1 MLSRGLASFLS
12 GMPVNSEL
20 LATLLTPIEG
30 DNPSGRDLRYDP
42 AYDAFKEE
50 RREDVVIPGSDDGDR
65 KTADWNR
72 VVALGTDLLG
82 KQTKDLQ
89 LGAWMTEALLRRNGF
104 SGLNTGIETL
114 RGLLEQYW
122 DTLYPEIEDDDLEL
136 RVGPLEWVGSKLT
149 YGVQQ
154 VVVASGGVSFL
165 DYTQSRI
172 IPLESAINEAPYDDQ
187 PGMRNTRSE
196 AESFGKRMP
205 EEVDTAFENTT
216 KVFYKPLLADID
228 ATLASINALDKLAD
242 ERFGRDAPSFN
253 GLRNIVEE
261 VRRLVATTLARKLEA
276 DPDPVD
282 VMAEEGEVSAAVDAD
297 GPQTPE
303 PVNRQDASQR
313 IAVVARW
320 FRQQDP
326 TNPAPYALVRG
337 FRWGELRAT
346 APDIDPKLLEAPATA
361 IRSRLKTLLLD
372 AKWPELLEASEA
384 LMATPSGRG
393 WLDLQRYVLTAC
405 ANLGTSHDA
414 VAATIRS
421 ELRTLLKAVPTL
433 PRMTLM
439 DDTPTAND
447 ETREWLEGDALAEEP
462 TASEED
468 VSTEVE
474 EGADT
479 ELTDGA
485 DVTQD
490 AIEDDQSTS
499 HQGGFARQV
508 RRARPVRA
516 RDPFDVARSELAAGR
531 PNRAIELLTAELA
544 RDPSPRGRFVR
555 QTQIAYV
562 MVEAGLY
569 AVAQPLLQKLV
580 EIIDERSLEQWESGP
595 LVAQPMALLYR
606 VLVHTDGDGGERYQ
620 LYLRICRLDP
630 LQAMSLQAP

>member
-1 MLSRGLASFLS
+1 
-12 GMPVNSEL
+12 MPVNSEL

-42 AYDAFKEE
+42 AYAAFKEE
-50 RREDVVIPGSDDGDR
+50 RREDVIIPGSDDGDR

-72 VVALGTDLLG
+72 VVALGTELLG

-89 LGAWMTEALLRRNGF
+89 LGAWMTEALLRRNGI
-104 SGLNTGIETL
+104 SGLNTGIEAL
-114 RGLLEQYW
+114 RGMLEQFW

-136 RVGPLEWVGSKLT
+136 RVGPLEWVGSKLNF
-149 YGVQQ
+149 GVQQ
-154 VVVASGGVSFL
+154 VVVASGGVTFL
-165 DYTQSRI
+165 DYTQSRT
-172 IPLESAINEAPYDDQ
+172 IPLESAINDAPYDDQ
-187 PGMRNTRSE
+187 PGMRRTREE
-196 AESFGKRMP
+196 AESFGKKMP

-253 GLRNIVEE
+253 ALRAVVED
-261 VRRLVATTLARKLEA
+261 VRRLVASTLARKLET

-282 VMAEEGEVSAAVDAD
+282 VMAEEGEAAVAAVDAD

-303 PVNRQDASQR
+303 PVNRQDAAQR

-361 IRSRLKTLLLD
+361 LRARLKTLLLD

-421 ELRTLLKAVPTL
+421 ELRMLLKAVPTL

-447 ETREWLEGDALAEEP
+447 ETREWLEGDALAEELA
-462 TASEED
+462 TGE
-468 VSTEVE
+468 E
-474 EGADT
+474 EGSAEVVDGADA
-479 ELTDGA
+479 ELSDGA

-490 AIEDDQSTS
+490 AIEDDQGTS
-499 HQGGFARQV
+499 HQGGFARQA
-508 RRARPVRA
+508 RRARPARA
-516 RDPFDVARSELAAGR
+516 RDPFDIARSELAAGR
-531 PNRAIELLTAELA
+531 PNRAIEVLTAELA

-606 VLVHTDGDGGERYQ
+606 VLVQTDGDGSERYQ

>member
-1 MLSRGLASFLS
+1 
-12 GMPVNSEL
+12 MPVNSEL
-20 LATLLTPIEG
+20 LTTLLTPIEG

-50 RREDVVIPGSDDGDR
+50 RREEMAIPGSDDGNR
-65 KTADWNR
+65 KVADWNR

-104 SGLNTGIETL
+104 PGLLTGLETL

-136 RVGPLEWVGSKLT
+136 RAGPLEWVGSKLT
-149 YGVQQ
+149 FAVQQ
-154 VVVASGGVSFL
+154 VVIASGGITYL
-165 DYTQSRI
+165 DYTQSRT
-172 IPLESAINEAPYDDQ
+172 IPLESAISDAPYDEQ
-187 PGMRNTRSE
+187 KSMRE
-196 AESFGKRMP
+196 ARAESESFGKMMP
-205 EEVDTAFENTT
+205 EVVDTALENTT
-216 KVFYKPLLADID
+216 KVFYKPMLADID
-228 ATLASINALDKLAD
+228 ATLAALAALDKQAD
-242 ERFGRDAPSFN
+242 ERFGREAPAFT
-253 GLRNIVEE
+253 GLRTIVEE
-261 VRRLVATTLARKLEA
+261 LRRFSASTLARKLEA

-282 VMAEEGEVSAAVDAD
+282 VMAEEGEGAVAVDAD

-326 TNPAPYALVRG
+326 TNPAPYAMVRG
-337 FRWGELRAT
+337 FRWGELRAG

-372 AKWPELLEASEA
+372 NKWPELLEASEG

-405 ANLGTSHDA
+405 ANLGSGHDA

-421 ELRTLLKAVPTL
+421 ELRMLLKAVPTL

-462 TASEED
+462 TASEAE
-468 VSTEVE
+468 VSGEAA

-479 ELTDGA
+479 ELSDGA
-485 DVTQD
+485 DVTSE
-490 AIEDDQSTS
+490 AIEDDQGTS
-499 HQGGFARQV
+499 HQGGFARQT
-508 RRARPVRA
+508 RRTRPVRA
-516 RDPFDVARSELAAGR
+516 RDPFDIARSELSAGR

-555 QTQIAYV
+555 QTQIAYI
-562 MVEAGLY
+562 MVEAGLF
-569 AVAQPLLQKLV
+569 AVAQPILQKLV
-580 EIIDERSLEQWESGP
+580 ETIDERTLEQWESGP

-606 VLVHTDGDGGERYQ
+606 VLGHTGGDDGERYQ